1 MDLHREVLAPA
12 ERASDPGEVDPHLLR
27 LEPEAGRDLV
37 AVDVNPLRRHVD
49 VHAALAVGHGQAR
62 LGPEEGLVLLAEL
75 VDAADRDVALGLRVA
90 VRDHDR
96 PEDVRPRVV
105 AEPVARG
112 RALGMQRLLL
122 GRALGVDDELERLVL
137 DPDALRRAPRLLR
150 VLGGDQRDRLA
161 EVADAVDREHRLV
174 GELEPV
180 GLGPGDVVVRE
191 HRVHARHRER
201 LGDVELDDPR
211 VRMRAAQRVAPEH
224 PLGMEVA
231 RIGELAR
238 DLRDGV
244 DPPDALPDPPQLE
257 CRTRAL

>member
-12 ERASDPGEVDPHLLR
+12 ERAADPGEVDPHLLG

-37 AVDVNPLRRHVD
+37 AVDVDPLRRHVD
-49 VHAALAVGHGQAR
+49 VHASLAVGNGQAR

-75 VDAADRDVALGLRVA
+75 VDAADRDVPLDLRVA

-112 RALGMQRLLL
+112 RVPGMQRVLFR
-122 GRALGVDDELERLVL
+122 RALGVDDELEFLVL
-137 DPDALRRAPRLLR
+137 DADALRRAPRLLR
-150 VLGGDQRDRLA
+150 VLGGDQRDRLT

-180 GLGPGDVVVRE
+180 RLGPRDVVVRE
-191 HRVHARHRER
+191 HRVHAGHRQR

-211 VRMRAAQRVAPEH
+211 VRMWAAQRVAPEH
-224 PLGMEVA
+224 PLGVEVA
-231 RIGELAR
+231 RVGELAR
-238 DLRDGV
+238 HLRDGI
-244 DPPDALPDPPQLE
+244 DPVDALAHPPKLE
-257 CRTRAL
+257 SRRAL